1 LVNARASVVRWL
13 TSDDDELALM
23 CTLTAWSCW
32 VPGNWI
38 FAQTKSRS
46 LSVVS
51 SQTPALAMGQRLMIP
66 LGIETP
72 LVCT

>member
-1 LVNARASVVRWL
+1 
-13 TSDDDELALM
+13 M

-51 SQTPALAMGQRLMIP
+51 SQTPALVMGQRLMMP